1 MTITTETAADIT
13 VRVAPPAVVAA
24 ANAIGLNVPML
35 INLVTLAYLSILLTH
50 KLWTIYKD
58 WREGRMRI
66 LAPAPAPA
74 PAPVNACRDDGTD

>member
-13 VRVAPPAVVAA
+13 LRVAPPAAVAA
-24 ANAIGLNVPML
+24 ANAIGVDVPML
-35 INLVTLAYLSILLTH
+35 INLIMFAYLSVLLTH

-66 LAPAPAPA
+66 IVPEPSRARHKD
-74 PAPVNACRDDGTD
+74 RDCGGGDE